1 MDRED
6 FIGYCSEQLKHLF
19 SSTKNGKPDI
29 RLKHRTEGLMQAGEL
44 LGAISRK
51 ESSELIEK
59 IHYDVFGEST
69 ADRAKRKKLLTELK
83 KSSPDEYFEIPA
95 IERRK

>member
-6 FIGYCSEQLKHLF
+6 FVEYCSEQLKRVF

-29 RLKHRTEGLMQAGEL
+29 KLKHRTEGLMQAGEL
-44 LGAISRK
+44 LGVITRE
-51 ESSELIEK
+51 ESSELIERM
-59 IHYDVFGEST
+59 HYDVFCESIS
-69 ADRAKRKKLLTELK
+69 DRAKRKKLLTELK
-83 KSSPDEYFEIPA
+83 HSSPDEYFEIPA